1 MFRKMRRIKQQL
13 PNEECIKILE
23 EEPRGILS
31 VLGDN
36 GYPYGMPMDYV
47 YNDGKIIFHSA
58 LEGHTS
64 DSIKNYD
71 KVSFCVLNK
80 GQKVENDWYYIFKSV
95 IVFGRIKEVTDE
107 EERLQKLRIL
117 GNKYFPSEE
126 YTEDEINKFFERT
139 LVLEIEIEHLTGKIV
154 TEK

>member
-1 MFRKMRRIKQQL
+1 MRRIKQQL

-58 LEGHTS
+58 LEGHTY

>member
-1 MFRKMRRIKQQL
+1 MFRKMRRFKQQL
-13 PNEECIKILE
+13 PDEECVKILK

-36 GYPYGMPMDYV
+36 DYPYGMPLDYV
-47 YNDGKIIFHSA
+47 YHDGKIIFHSA
-58 LEGHTS
+58 LEGHMY
-64 DSIKNYD
+64 DSIRKHD

-95 IVFGRIKEVTDE
+95 IVFGRIKEVCDK

-117 GNKYFPSEE
+117 GNKYFPSED
-126 YTEDEINKFFERT
+126 YTEDEINKAFERT
-139 LVLEIEIEHLTGKIV
+139 LVLEIEIEHMTGKIV

>member
-1 MFRKMRRIKQQL
+1 MRRFKQQL
-13 PNEECIKILE
+13 PDEECVKILK

-36 GYPYGMPMDYV
+36 DYPYGMPLDYV
-47 YNDGKIIFHSA
+47 YHDGKIIFHSA
-58 LEGHTS
+58 LEGHMY
-64 DSIKNYD
+64 DSIRKHD

-95 IVFGRIKEVTDE
+95 IVFGRIKEVCDN

-117 GNKYFPSEE
+117 GNKYFPSED
-126 YTEDEINKFFERT
+126 YTEDEINKAFERT
-139 LVLEIEIEHLTGKIV
+139 LVLEIEIEHMTGKIV